1 MSIEKKK
8 KKDGITVVGKLD
20 TLSVNSISRDI
31 AEKLCKAFPN
41 QNFIFQNL
49 FIALSRIPMYIAD
62 IPEGFAEATY
72 FYKNSSMYFK
82 QGLSLEELEKFA
94 VHEFI
99 HYLQEIKDKKGH
111 LVRLGLCDFGEL
123 KICGMALNEG
133 AVQYM
138 ASKAL
143 NTEQEIVKYYGIS
156 LPTNSPSYYPI
167 LCNLVAQMAYITG
180 EEALYDSTFYG
191 SSVFKEKFAN
201 LCGVDSLLK
210 IESNMDKIMEAEE
223 KAIKLN
229 NKLMYDELEVMK
241 SQKVAKKVENYKKK
255 IKEIFFETQKL
266 IFTSFFNTQFNKILT
281 TADIDEYRLRL
292 YNYKN
297 YIGISDDYSEFNEF
311 YINKMM
317 DLDAKYEKIINNTNL
332 TVVSNSKIAKF
343 FRKVKAILTANV
355 ELSK

>member
-1 MSIEKKK
+1 MSIESDL

-82 QGLSLEELEKFA
+82 QGLKIEELEKFA

-156 LPTNSPSYYPI
+156 LPTISPSYYPI

-332 TVVSNSKIAKF
+332 TVVSNSKIARF

>member
-1 MSIEKKK
+1 MSIESDL

-20 TLSVNSISRDI
+20 TLSVNTISRNI
-31 AEKLCKAFPN
+31 AEKLCKTFPN

-62 IPEGFAEATY
+62 IPDGFAEATY

-82 QGLSLEELEKFA
+82 QGLSLDELEKFA

-99 HYLQEIKDKKGH
+99 HYLQEIKNKKGN
-111 LVRLGLCDFGEL
+111 LVRLGLCDFGDL

-138 ASKAL
+138 ASKAI
-143 NTEQEIVKYYGIS
+143 NSEEEIVKYYGIS

-167 LCNLVAQMAYITG
+167 LCNLISQMSYITG

-191 SSVFKEKFAN
+191 SSQFKDKFAN
-201 LCGVDSLLK
+201 LCGINNLSK
-210 IESNMDKIMEAEE
+210 IESNMDKIMETEE

-229 NKLMYDELEVMK
+229 NKLMSDSCEGMK
-241 SQKVAKKVENYKKK
+241 AQKVAKKIDECKEK
-255 IKEIFFETQKL
+255 IKTLYFETQSL
-266 IFTSFFNTQFNKILT
+266 IFTSYFNNKFARILT
-281 TADIDEYRLRL
+281 TADIDEYRVKL

-297 YIGISDDYSEFNEF
+297 FIGISEDYSEFNEF

-317 DLDAKYEKIINNTNL
+317 DLDSKYEHIINNTSL
-332 TVVSNSKIAKF
+332 TVISDSKISKF
-343 FRKVKAILTANV
+343 FKKIKAILTANI

>member
-1 MSIEKKK
+1 MSIESDL

-241 SQKVAKKVENYKKK
+241 AQKVAKKVENYKKK

>member
-1 MSIEKKK
+1 MSIESDL

-82 QGLSLEELEKFA
+82 QGLKLEELEKFA

-210 IESNMDKIMEAEE
+210 IESNMDKIMEIEE

-241 SQKVAKKVENYKKK
+241 AQKVAKKVENYKKK

-332 TVVSNSKIAKF
+332 TVVSNSKIARF

>member
-1 MSIEKKK
+1 MSIESDL

-20 TLSVNSISRDI
+20 TLSINTISRDI
-31 AEKLCKAFPN
+31 AEKLCKTFPN

-49 FIALSRIPMYIAD
+49 FIVLSRIPMYIAD

-82 QGLSLEELEKFA
+82 QGLKLDELEKFA

-99 HYLQEIKDKKGH
+99 HYLQEIKDKKGN
-111 LVRLGLCDFGEL
+111 LVRLGLCDFGDL

-138 ASKAL
+138 ASKAI
-143 NTEQEIVKYYGIS
+143 NSEEEIVKYYGIS

-167 LCNLVAQMAYITG
+167 LCNLIAQMAYITG

-191 SSVFKEKFAN
+191 STLFKDKFAN
-201 LCGVDSLLK
+201 LCGVNSLLK
-210 IESNMDKIMEAEE
+210 VESNMDKIMETEE

-241 SQKVAKKVENYKKK
+241 AQKVAKKVENYKKK

-332 TVVSNSKIAKF
+332 TVVNNSKIAKF

>member
-1 MSIEKKK
+1 MSIESDL

-20 TLSVNSISRDI
+20 TLSVNTISRNI
-31 AEKLCKAFPN
+31 AEMLCKAFPN

-62 IPEGFAEATY
+62 IPKGFAEATY

-82 QGLSLEELEKFA
+82 QGLKLDELEKFA

-111 LVRLGLCDFGEL
+111 LVKLGLCDFGEL
-123 KICGMALNEG
+123 KVCGLALNEG

-143 NTEQEIVKYYGIS
+143 NSEQEIVKYYGIS
-156 LPTNSPSYYPI
+156 LPTNSPTYYPI
-167 LCNLVAQMAYITG
+167 LCNLVGQMAYITG
-180 EEALYDSTFYG
+180 EEALYESTFYG
-191 SSVFKEKFAN
+191 SSTFKEKFAN
-201 LCGVDSLLK
+201 LCGTNSLLK
-210 IESNMDKIMEAEE
+210 IESNLDKIMNAEE
-223 KAIKLN
+223 KAISLN
-229 NKLMYDELEVMK
+229 NKLMSDDCEGMK
-241 SQKVAKKVENYKKK
+241 AQKVAKKIDDCKKK
-255 IKEIFFETQKL
+255 IQETFFETQKIL
-266 IFTSFFNTQFNKILT
+266 FTSYFNTQFGKVVT

-297 YIGISDDYSEFNEF
+297 YIGISENYSDFNDF

-317 DLDAKYEKIINNTNL
+317 DLDAKYEKIINNTDL
-332 TVVSNSKIAKF
+332 TVVNNSKIAKF